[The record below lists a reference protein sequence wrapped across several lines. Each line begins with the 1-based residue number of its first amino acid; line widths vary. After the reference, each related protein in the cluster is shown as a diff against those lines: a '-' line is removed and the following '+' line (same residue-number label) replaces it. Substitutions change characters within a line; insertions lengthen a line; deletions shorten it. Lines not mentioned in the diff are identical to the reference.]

1 MAALEWGISA
11 AFISTLVALSILQ
24 AGALLG
30 MGLKGISVLF
40 NWLPAFSTGSNLS
53 AAAGAATVWF
63 MTGYRYLPST
73 KIGVTNPVP
82 SRLARIIPARHLKS
96 PRIGAPGA
104 DDVFVTAADDILGYS
119 NSNALAKRLT
129 LVDDSGAL
137 LKGPLAV
144 IEFDT
149 PAIGIASPV
158 FRNFPGFVG
167 RGQTLGGAR
176 EFVIPNLSV
185 ESLVNVIVRIVQ

>member
-1 MAALEWGISA
+1 MS
-11 AFISTLVALSILQ
+11 
-24 AGALLG
+24 
-30 MGLKGISVLF
+30 
-40 NWLPAFSTGSNLS
+40 
-53 AAAGAATVWF
+53 
-63 MTGYRYLPST
+63 ST
-73 KIGVTNPVP
+73 KMSITNPVP

-96 PRIGAPGA
+96 PTIGAPGA

-129 LVDDSGAL
+129 LIDDSGAL
-137 LKGPLAV
+137 LQGPFAV

-167 RGQTLGGAR
+167 KGQTLGGAR
-176 EFVIPNLSV
+176 EFVVPNSSI
-185 ESLVNVIVRIVQ
+185 ENMINVIVRIVE